1 MSDKPQQ
8 VSTKTNELYIYNNNN
23 NHISRTNDI
32 LHKMCEQLH
41 VSNAKIAQFHYHF
54 HMAFRG

>member
-1 MSDKPQQ
+1 MSFKKITFNVDC
-8 VSTKTNELYIYNNNN
+8 ND
-23 NHISRTNDI
+23 HISRKKDI

-54 HMAFRG
+54 HTALQG

>member
-1 MSDKPQQ
+1 MSF
-8 VSTKTNELYIYNNNN
+8 KTIIFNVAYN